1 MKHSK
6 LGIEI
11 IKGLD
16 EVIEK
21 EKGIKLYSLSEIT
34 AEVLPLTKF
43 DAEKIQSLRQ
53 KYEMSPAVFADVIG
67 ISIKTLK
74 SWESGLSKPAGV
86 YARLLQVIDHDPK
99 VVKYL
104 VSRKKN

>member
-1 MKHSK
+1 MKHTK
-6 LGIEI
+6 LGLEI

-43 DAEKIQSLRQ
+43 DAEKIKSIRQ
-53 KYEMSPAVFADVIG
+53 KYDMSLPVFAEVMG
-67 ISIKTLK
+67 ISLKTVK
-74 SWESGLSKPAGV
+74 AWESGLSKPAGV
-86 YARLLQVIDHDPK
+86 CARLLQVIDHDPK

-104 VSRKKN
+104 VSRKNN